1 MKRHIIPID
10 VIDVAAFSNEFVE
23 DLPSSWDCSV
33 KERELDIILEYDSRF
48 EDEVFEAL
56 HKAHCR
62 FTLDEEDTSC

>member
-10 VIDVAAFSNEFVE
+10 VIDVVAFSKEFVAN
-23 DLPSSWDCSV
+23 LPLTWDCVV

-62 FTLDEEDTSC
+62 FTFDEEDTL